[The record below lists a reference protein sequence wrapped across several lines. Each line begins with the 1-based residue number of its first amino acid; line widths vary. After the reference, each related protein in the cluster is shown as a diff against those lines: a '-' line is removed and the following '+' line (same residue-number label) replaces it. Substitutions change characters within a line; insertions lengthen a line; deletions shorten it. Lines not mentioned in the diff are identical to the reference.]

1 MVKTSP
7 DKWGRVCSA
16 PDNEEQ
22 VEMWESGIAWARSHS
37 EKMREVAIT
46 NDGLRL
52 VGEYYDFGSD
62 RCVLI
67 VPGRC
72 ECLMYSYFY
81 AQSYTDKANILV
93 FDSRSHGLSDGDR
106 SYLGFKENEDLLK
119 WAEFAHDELGNK
131 DVFFHGICI
140 GAATAVQALALPH
153 APDYITKLI
162 LDGCYTT
169 FYETFKNH
177 MIYDNRPVHPVIDEI
192 RHILKK
198 EIGADMKKQGPIYL
212 IDKVKVPTLFISTTL
227 DKFSLP
233 EKTKELLENVDSDIF
248 ICDFHAETTSEKIA
262 FGLHFDGRINVIFG
276 THTHV
281 QTNDAHLLPKGTMY
295 ISDVGMTGSL
305 DSVIG
310 VEENVIIHQYL
321 TEERVRHVP
330 KQTGRKQFNALMVEI
345 NETTHKV
352 TKYDTINIVQ

>member
-1 MVKTSP
+1 MDPLLLAIIIVLAVLIVIGVPVIIMFKITMPIARKVCKDTLVKTSP

-119 WAEFAHDELGNK
+119 WAEFAHYELGNK
-131 DVFFHGICI
+131 EVFFHGICI

-233 EKTKELLENVDSDIF
+233 EKTKELFEKSGSVD
-248 ICDFHAETTSEKIA
+248 KK
-262 FGLHFDGRINVIFG
+262 LVWFDKGAHSHVRINNEEKYNA
-276 THTHV
+276 TV
-281 QTNDAHLLPKGTMY
+281 QEF
-295 ISDVGMTGSL
+295 
-305 DSVIG
+305 IG
-310 VEENVIIHQYL
+310 
-321 TEERVRHVP
+321 
-330 KQTGRKQFNALMVEI
+330 
-345 NETTHKV
+345 
-352 TKYDTINIVQ
+352 

>member
-1 MVKTSP
+1 MDPIVLAIIIVLAVLIVLGVPVVIMFKMTMPIAKKVCKDTLVKTSP
-7 DKWGRVCSA
+7 EKWGRVCSA

-22 VEMWESGIAWARSHS
+22 VAMWESGIRWAQTHR

-106 SYLGFKENEDLLK
+106 SYLGFRENEDLLK

-131 DVFFHGICI
+131 EIFFHGICI
-140 GAATAVQALALPH
+140 GAATVVQALALPH
-153 APDYITKLI
+153 AQDYITKLI

-177 MIYDNRPVHPVIDEI
+177 MIHDKRPVHPVIDEI
-192 RHILKK
+192 RHLLKK
-198 EIGADMKKQGPIYL
+198 EIGVDMKKQGPIYL
-212 IDKVKVPTLFISTTL
+212 IDKVKTPTLFISTTL

-233 EKTKELLENVDSDIF
+233 EKTKELFAKSGSVD
-248 ICDFHAETTSEKIA
+248 KK
-262 FGLHFDGRINVIFG
+262 LVWFDKGAHSHVRINNEEKYNAA
-276 THTHV
+276 V
-281 QTNDAHLLPKGTMY
+281 QEF
-295 ISDVGMTGSL
+295 
-305 DSVIG
+305 IG
-310 VEENVIIHQYL
+310 
-321 TEERVRHVP
+321 
-330 KQTGRKQFNALMVEI
+330 
-345 NETTHKV
+345 
-352 TKYDTINIVQ
+352 